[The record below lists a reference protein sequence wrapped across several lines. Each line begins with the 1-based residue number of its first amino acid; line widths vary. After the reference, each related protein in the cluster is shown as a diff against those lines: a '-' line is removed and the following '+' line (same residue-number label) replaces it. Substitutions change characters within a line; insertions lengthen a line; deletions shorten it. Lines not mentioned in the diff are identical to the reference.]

1 MFSHRFS
8 RRKKKGMFL
17 IYSIFHFLWYKYFH
31 GLEATNLLST
41 GLRNSWEIHRC
52 RSTYCETPFLRTS
65 KGSFHFFVFVIQNP
79 CFLWPECTVRE
90 VTRFLQEA
98 PFPQGIR
105 SKFWGRLEDGVPSL
119 LPPHSHVTIFS
130 WLSAQLEHKL
140 TISGE
145 TFPRVLIVNLV
156 DHHPSISV

>member
-8 RRKKKGMFL
+8 RRKKRMFL

-31 GLEATNLLST
+31 GLEATNLLAT
-41 GLRNSWEIHRC
+41 GLRNSWEINRR
-52 RSTYCETPFLRTS
+52 RSTHCETHFHHTV
-65 KGSFHFFVFVIQNP
+65 KGSFHLSLSFRTPASCGQNALWEKSLVF
-79 CFLWPECTVRE
+79 CKRH
-90 VTRFLQEA
+90 
-98 PFPQGIR
+98 PFHRGSDQSSGA
-105 SKFWGRLEDGVPSL
+105 GL

-130 WLSAQLEHKL
+130 WLSAQLEPKL